1 MSIKV
6 ISKRKIFFMISAVVI
21 LIGLVLI
28 PIRGLNV
35 GIDFSGGT
43 LLQIELG
50 RNVEVSEIR
59 ELTNSFDTSAS
70 IVHAG
75 EDRTQ
80 VIIRTTQDLTNQ
92 ERYEVFS
99 IFQEKYDLS
108 DDDFIYQQKFEP
120 SIGREI
126 QSKAVLSV
134 IIASVGILIYITFR
148 FELLFGIAAV
158 AALMHDVLVGIAV
171 YSLLQ
176 IPINSSFIAAMLT
189 IVGYSINDTIVVFD
203 RIRENT
209 KIMRKA
215 KYEEIIDDS
224 ISQTIVRSINTSAT
238 TLFAITA
245 LYIFGVEAIR
255 EFALPLIVGIV
266 AGTYSSIFIASPIW
280 YLLKT
285 RKSDTNYYNPNK
297 ASK

>member
-6 ISKRKIFFMISAVVI
+6 ISKRNIYFIISLAFI
-21 LIGLVLI
+21 LIGLILI

-59 ELTNSFDTSAS
+59 ELTDSFDTGAS

-75 EDRTQ
+75 EDKTQ
-80 VIIRTTQDLTNQ
+80 VIIRTTRDLTNQ

-99 IFQEKYDLS
+99 TFQEKYDLS

-120 SIGREI
+120 SIGSEI

-134 IIASVGILIYITFR
+134 IIASIGILIYITFR

-158 AALMHDVLVGIAV
+158 AALMHDVLIGVSV
-171 YSLLQ
+171 YS
-176 IPINSSFIAAMLT
+176 
-189 IVGYSINDTIVVFD
+189 
-203 RIRENT
+203 
-209 KIMRKA
+209 
-215 KYEEIIDDS
+215 
-224 ISQTIVRSINTSAT
+224 
-238 TLFAITA
+238 
-245 LYIFGVEAIR
+245 
-255 EFALPLIVGIV
+255 
-266 AGTYSSIFIASPIW
+266 
-280 YLLKT
+280 
-285 RKSDTNYYNPNK
+285 
-297 ASK
+297 

>member
-6 ISKRKIFFMISAVVI
+6 ISKRNIYFIISLAFI
-21 LIGLVLI
+21 LIGLILI

-59 ELTNSFDTSAS
+59 ELTDGFDTGAS

-75 EDRTQ
+75 EDKTQ
-80 VIIRTTQDLTNQ
+80 VIIRTTRDLTNQ

-99 IFQEKYDLS
+99 TFQEKYDLS

-120 SIGREI
+120 SIGSEI

-134 IIASVGILIYITFR
+134 IIASIGILIYITFR

-158 AALMHDVLVGIAV
+158 AALMHDVLIGVSV
-171 YSLLQ
+171 YSILQ

-209 KIMRKA
+209 KLMRKA
-215 KYEEIIDDS
+215 KYEDIIDNS

-238 TLFAITA
+238 TLFTITA

-255 EFALPLIVGIV
+255 EFALPLIVGIL